1 MKVPVLITTF
11 IVLFFLASP
20 TTPSKPGAQ
29 PSSPSDLKI
38 TIRQTLGTQPFE
50 TTEYL
55 SGSRSREEMQPFS
68 GYVTGHRRA
77 IIRQRGSDRVQV
89 LDLDLDA
96 REYVAYE
103 TTLQGTSLRAK
114 PRLLE
119 PSGSTVQVFSDSV
132 DTGETREIFGH
143 MARRIITKVRQVPS
157 PDSCSSSSESETDGW
172 YIGYDALPEWRRP
185 GKGEFRIVSLVS
197 GSFCTKTFDKFEL
210 HRSGPSPGYPLATTT
225 TNRSEH
231 RLPDGGM
238 KEFTSSSKM
247 EVVEFTQAPLDPAL
261 FQVPPGF
268 RQVGRLADQGGPQST
283 AQALWQ
289 WLKDTWDDLFD

>member
-1 MKVPVLITTF
+1 
-11 IVLFFLASP
+11 
-20 TTPSKPGAQ
+20 
-29 PSSPSDLKI
+29 
-38 TIRQTLGTQPFE
+38 
-50 TTEYL
+50 
-55 SGSRSREEMQPFS
+55 MQPFS
-68 GYVTGHRRA
+68 GNVSGHRRA

-89 LDLDLDA
+89 FDLDLDA
-96 REYVAYE
+96 REYVAGE

-114 PRLLE
+114 PRRLE

-132 DTGETREIFGH
+132 DTGETKEIFGQL
-143 MARRIITKVRQVPS
+143 ARHIITKVRQVAS

-185 GKGEFRIVSLVS
+185 RDGKFSYLVS
-197 GSFCTKTFDKFEL
+197 QFSSGNCANTFDKFEL
-210 HRSGPSPGYPLATTT
+210 HRSGPLPGYPLAITT

-231 RLPDGGM
+231 RLPNGGV

-261 FQVPPGF
+261 FQVPSGF
-268 RQVGRLADQGGPQST
+268 RKVHRLADQRVPQST

-289 WLKDTWDDLFD
+289 WLKDTWDDLFG